1 VNPSLYEYRPLTILD
16 VPEIVPIVVEA
27 PVEAGPFGAKGLGEN
42 PVLNGAAALANAIYN
57 ATGVRIDEI
66 PLTTARVYD
75 ALKKAGKLMASLIES
90 R

>member
-1 VNPSLYEYRPLTILD
+1 
-16 VPEIVPIVVEA
+16 VPVVVEA

-42 PVLNGAAALANAIYN
+42 PVLNGAPALANAIYN

-75 ALKKAGKLMASLIES
+75 ALKKAGKLMD
-90 R
+90 